1 MDYFTDVYLKRINKH
16 GDDLQSRIHGK
27 MACDFKNKLEKSVN
41 RVDMFGYQDKNKKI
55 GVGILETKKISEK
68 ETINYLLTEIDDEY
82 KNGFMFYTIRPF
94 SKEKQA
100 WLVLFKEQYET
111 IGYNRYIV
119 ILLENELQWIGED
132 GLIHSSY
139 VHYIGSMDGTVK
151 DKFSVIHNVATGIP
165 SKSLEMICSFNET
178 IKRDLRI
185 NISGETW
192 RVCGF
197 DKISVPGVMYVT
209 LEEDYVQKTVMAGED
224 NLKLWSITSSQG
236 DELVVTANS
245 DIKIDFYCSYNGV
258 LVDEDIELNCDNPN
272 VQIIRTSFNQYK
284 ITGAATTANVVA
296 KLKRAQVVTQ
306 SFNLT
311 ITENNENWIAIVGP
325 NQIKVLQT
333 LEYELAT
340 SLNDYTVNIESENDC
355 FKIERIEG
363 NKVYIQGINI
373 GKDNILITHEGVTY
387 STPINVIS
395 PWM

>member
-1 MDYFTDVYLKRINKH
+1 MDYFSDVYLRRINKH
-16 GDDLQSRIHGK
+16 GNDLQSRIHGK
-27 MACDFKNKLEKSVN
+27 MACDFQNKLEKSVN
-41 RVDMFGYQDKNKKI
+41 RVDMFEYQDKNKKI

-68 ETINYLLTEIDDEY
+68 ETINYLLTEIGEEY

-94 SKEKQA
+94 SEEKQA

-132 GLIHSSY
+132 GLIHSAY

-151 DKFSVIHNVATGIP
+151 DRFSIVHNVATAIP

-192 RVCGF
+192 RVCSF

-209 LEEDYVQKTVMAGED
+209 LEEDYVQKTVMAGEE

-236 DELVVTANS
+236 DELVITANS
-245 DIKIDFYCSYNGV
+245 GITIDFYCSYNGV
-258 LVDEDIELNCDNPN
+258 LVDEDIELSCDNPN
-272 VQIIRTSFNQYK
+272 VKIVKTNFNQYK
-284 ITGAATTANVVA
+284 ITGAATTANITA
-296 KLKRAQVVTQ
+296 TLKHAPVVTQ

-311 ITENNENWIAIVGP
+311 ITENDENWIAIIGP

-340 SLNDYTVNIESENDC
+340 SLSDYTVNIESENDC

-373 GKDNILITHEGVTY
+373 GKDNILITHDGVTY

>member
-16 GDDLQSRIHGK
+16 GNDLQSRIHGK

-94 SKEKQA
+94 SKEKQV

-119 ILLENELQWIGED
+119 VLLENELQWIGED
-132 GLIHSSY
+132 GLIHSSF

-151 DKFSVIHNVATGIP
+151 DKFSVVHNVATGVP

-197 DKISVPGVMYVT
+197 DKISVPGIMYVT
-209 LEEDYVQKTVMAGED
+209 LEEDYVQKTVMAGEE

-258 LVDEDIELNCDNPN
+258 LVDEDIELSCDNPN
-272 VQIIRTSFNQYK
+272 IQIIKTNFNQYK
-284 ITGAATTANVVA
+284 ITGTATTANVVA
-296 KLKRAQVVTQ
+296 KLKHAQMVTQ
-306 SFNLT
+306 FFNLT

-340 SLNDYTVNIESENDC
+340 SLSDYAVNIESENNC
-355 FKIERIEG
+355 FKIERVEG